1 MWDQSQKLREE
12 NMSGTG
18 NGDRPPAKAG
28 CRIEHVEG
36 NSSTS
41 TGTEELRLRVQ
52 QLSLREQMER
62 NHFLLMRLNAAS
74 ARLIQSLEGGD
85 VFDAIAEIIANL
97 IGSEEIAVFD
107 YFPTEQSFSL
117 AWSWGV
123 EADALQPFLCGAGM
137 FGRTVEQGISQFQE
151 RQPEALLLPFEKKLT
166 ACVILKSSREIVGVI
181 ALFGLLP
188 QKSGLEWADY
198 ELLKFLETYAAVA
211 IQFQRLQAR
220 QVAP

>member
-1 MWDQSQKLREE
+1 MRNLTQKLREE
-12 NMSGTG
+12 NMIGAG
-18 NGDRPPAKAG
+18 NGNMPPAKAG
-28 CRIEHVEG
+28 CRTEPADG
-36 NSSTS
+36 NSSMS

-85 VFDAIAEIIANL
+85 VFDAIAEVISNL

-107 YFPTEQSFSL
+107 YNPVEQIFSL

-137 FGRTVEQGISQFQE
+137 FGRAVEQGTSQFQE
-151 RQPEALLLPFEKKLT
+151 RQLEALLLPFEKKLT

-188 QKSGLEWADY
+188 QKNGLEWADY

-211 IQFQRLQAR
+211 IQFQKLQGR